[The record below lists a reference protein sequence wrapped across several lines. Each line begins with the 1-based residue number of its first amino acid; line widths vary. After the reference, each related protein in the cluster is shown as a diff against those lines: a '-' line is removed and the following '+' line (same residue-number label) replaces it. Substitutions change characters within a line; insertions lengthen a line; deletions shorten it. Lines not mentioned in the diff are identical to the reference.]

1 MSCLLLIDDTES
13 TEKIN
18 IDDLYEKKKNRDL
31 KQLSI
36 FNKVLHRIH
45 KRILTT
51 ARNKQNDKHIWF
63 VVPEYIFGEPCY
75 QNADCIAY
83 IINQLKNNGFTIRYI
98 HPNTLFVSWEN
109 HIPTY
114 VRNQIKKKTGV
125 LINEKGEVLS
135 SSSSSQQSSGDEQ
148 GPGQSSSS
156 SSSSSSSGN
165 RAAAAANQRTTTFN
179 AIQKYKPTG
188 VYERDGFFDKIDKK
202 LSASS
207 SS

>member
-75 QNADCIAY
+75 QNADCVAY
-83 IINQLKNNGFTIRYI
+83 IINQLKTNGFTIRYI

-135 SSSSSQQSSGDEQ
+135 SPQSTPGSGDE
-148 GPGQSSSS
+148 PSSSS
-156 SSSSSSSGN
+156 SASASSSSTSGT
-165 RAAAAANQRTTTFN
+165 RAAANQRTSTFN
-179 AIQKYKPTG
+179 AIHKYKPTG
-188 VYERDGFFDKIDKK
+188 IYERDGFFDKIDKK
-202 LSASS
+202 LSSS
-207 SS
+207 SSS